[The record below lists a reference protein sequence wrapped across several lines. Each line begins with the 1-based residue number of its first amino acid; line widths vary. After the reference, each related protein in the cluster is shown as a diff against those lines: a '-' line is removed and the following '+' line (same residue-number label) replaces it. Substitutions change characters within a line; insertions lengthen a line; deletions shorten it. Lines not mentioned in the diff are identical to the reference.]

1 MTQMLGPRTQERFVE
16 RKLAAAH
23 RSPRELGT
31 VVKTAEVRF
40 HHEVTNQYLWSQF

>member
-1 MTQMLGPRTQERFVE
+1 MLGPRTQERFVE
-16 RKLAAAH
+16 RKLAASH